1 MKIEKYYTPKEACE
15 MLNIHFRTLQNWDRD
30 GKIKIHRTPTN
41 RRHVPESEILRI
53 LGIVNPDEDKYT
65 IAYGR
70 VSSYD
75 QKKKGDLDRQVDYM
89 VERLTEKNYQNIK
102 VVTDV
107 GSGLND
113 YRKGLL
119 KIMDMAKRGEVK
131 SVAVTYRDR
140 LTRFGFNYLETYFA
154 SYDVN
159 LIVLHHHSEDKS
171 PQEELVEDL
180 MSIIASFSGKLY
192 GLRSGKNK
200 KVTKKVKGVILDAFD
215 LSDEDRR

>member
-1 MKIEKYYTPKEACE
+1 

-53 LGIVNPDEDKYT
+53 LGIVNPDEYKYT

-113 YRKGLL
+113 HRKGLL

-140 LTRFGFNYLETYFA
+140 LTRFGFNYLEIYFA

-159 LIVLHHHSEDKS
+159 LIVLHHYSEDKS

-215 LSDEDRR
+215 LSNEDRR